1 MPSARKRPT
10 PLLFYGYPVELIAD
24 WCAVSRHTAYL
35 YKIGARK
42 PSRQALRLFVLN
54 RDGRVLDDTWKGWA
68 VHRSKLV
75 DPDGNETTQGQLRAY
90 WLILQLAR
98 ELANNDSKALE
109 EFRRILR
116 SA

>member
-10 PLLFYGYPVELIAD
+10 PLLFYVYPVELIAD
-24 WCAVSRHTAYL
+24 WCSVSRQTAYL

-54 RDGRVLDDTWKGWA
+54 RDGRVLGKGWEHWA
-68 VHRSKLV
+68 VHKDLLV

-90 WLILQLAR
+90 WLILQLTR
-98 ELANNDSKALE
+98 ELASNDSKALE

>member
-42 PSRQALRLFVLN
+42 PSRQALRLFVLI
-54 RDGRVLDDTWKGWA
+54 RDGRVLDDTCKGWA
-68 VHRSKLV
+68 VHRGKLL

-98 ELANNDSKALE
+98 ELAANDSKALE